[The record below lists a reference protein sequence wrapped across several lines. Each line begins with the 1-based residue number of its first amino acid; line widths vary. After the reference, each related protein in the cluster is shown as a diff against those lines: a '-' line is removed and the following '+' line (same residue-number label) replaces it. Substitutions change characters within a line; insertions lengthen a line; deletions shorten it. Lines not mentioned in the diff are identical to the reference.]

1 MLLTRQG
8 REEKKGEEA
17 DIAHPSFGEDSGY

>member
-8 REEKKGEEA
+8 REEKMGEEA
-17 DIAHPSFGEDSGY
+17 DITHPSLGEDSGY